1 MRDLIGGLP
10 EPFNSVPW
18 ESAARHCPIR
28 DLLAHLGDKWSML
41 VLVALAQHPE
51 RRLRFSELMGSVN
64 GISQRMLT
72 TTLRYLER
80 DGILTRWQYPEI
92 PPRVEYTL
100 SERGS
105 RLLVPVEAIVTWV
118 QNEWPEI
125 ERSRDEY
132 DTEYDKKDEKDTGG

>member
-1 MRDLIGGLP
+1 MRDTIGSLP
-10 EPFNSVPW
+10 EPLNSVTW
-18 ESAARHCPIR
+18 NSAARHCPIR
-28 DLLAHLGDKWSML
+28 DMLGHLGDKWSVL
-41 VLVALAQHPE
+41 VLAALVQHPE

-72 TTLRYLER
+72 IALRYLER
-80 DGILTRWQYPEI
+80 DGILTRRQYPEI

-105 RLLVPVEAIVTWV
+105 RLLVPVEAIVTWI

-125 ERSRDEY
+125 EQSR
-132 DTEYDKKDEKDTGG
+132 TEYDKKDKGSTAA